1 MEKLQ
6 RLKIELKGTDASV
19 LRRVLKLTIEE
30 LDKYTQ
36 GSDRKL
42 ARRLEIIL
50 EKNEPLSDLLELA
63 GSDVVDMRNGLY
75 CAMKLLDDKKTDE
88 DTKLA
93 DQIEIIFDKV
103 EMISEQE

>member
-1 MEKLQ
+1 MEKLKD
-6 RLKIELKGTDASV
+6 LKIQLQGSDAST
-19 LRRVLKLTIEE
+19 LRSVLKMTIEE

-42 ARRLEIIL
+42 ARRLEVIL
-50 EKNEPLSDLLELA
+50 EKNEPLSDFLELA

-75 CAMKLLDDKKTDE
+75 CAMKLLDDKKTDD

-103 EMISEQE
+103 EMISA